1 MLINSSGNYG
11 KLDTLVFVDKLPATY
26 KNKKGYVYFFKF
38 KRMKDDVQWQIATAG
53 LQPENASEVDAENN
67 DFVEMENR
75 KIQNDKP
82 LHEQL
87 EKTLKEL
94 LYSKHPSAYG
104 FYEGRNYNLY
114 RNFLPDMVKS
124 NRYRD

>member
-1 MLINSSGNYG
+1 
-11 KLDTLVFVDKLPATY
+11 
-26 KNKKGYVYFFKF
+26 
-38 KRMKDDVQWQIATAG
+38 MKDDVSWQIASAG
-53 LQPENASEVDAENN
+53 LQPENASEVEVDNE
-67 DFVEMENR
+67 DFVEMDNR
-75 KIQNDKP
+75 KIENDKP

-94 LYSKHPSAYG
+94 LYSKHPSAFS
-104 FYEGRNYNLY
+104 FYEGRSYNMY